1 MGGSSMSDDLDLPAF
16 LDRKLNGVTSGDPRG
31 KRRADRNGIVWPKK
45 KNWRKIELKRRKA
58 EKAIFKGYTFTQRK
72 GQ

>member
-1 MGGSSMSDDLDLPAF
+1 MDDDLAIPPF
-16 LDRKLNGVTSGDPRG
+16 LDRKVNGVTPDDPRG

-45 KNWRKIELKRRKA
+45 KNWRKIEAKRRAA
-58 EKAIFKGYTFTQRK
+58 EKADGVQPLRVAPHK